1 MFHPETS
8 RASRNPL
15 RVAIPA
21 FACALTLAA
30 AADAQAQ
37 AIDIL
42 FVVDESGSME
52 TEHAFLDGFVSRL
65 DQNLEEASFTD
76 RRYGLFGFGG
86 FNDRGLAAL
95 GVGEIPVAE
104 IDRALEDIGRSRE
117 DVARFP
123 EEIGRS
129 FPFQEKDC
137 ANLDSNGFCSSHT
150 KSWATTSEEFVNEA
164 FPDGNPRLLADPYGG
179 HEDGWA
185 ALVNSLP
192 VYWDEKEDEDR
203 GPDHARIVVLVT
215 DEHRSPPPFT
225 RNAFTREDARTA
237 LDEAGASLTAIL
249 NMRDSFALAV
259 REAGSPADLLMEII
273 MAGGPDA
280 ADFFMDRDFS
290 NASPFPTTDDVPD
303 TYELLASNGKT
314 VFALD
319 RSDPSAS
326 FLDDELEYDPDTEPF
341 QGAYTDYLIALPGV
355 NVDLLE
361 TYFGV
366 RSLAIHELSY
376 DDYGQL
382 VYPFPQPED
391 FTPEGCIADLNILRR
406 EGAYATA
413 FADIMLQ
420 CILFQAEALT
430 SRFMPTTPADTL
442 LFLNVYRDTAEIMM
456 RSALAQITMGQTAD
470 GLQDPLATPENL
482 LEKDNL
488 LEVPGLRGYLSLRN
502 LDGDFQR
509 GANNKP
515 FDYDGWSV
523 LFGTDHTR
531 VDSETETETSA
542 GVALSFHSIDTH
554 VRGRFG
560 PAAQE
565 GEPLSPDTLGT
576 LAAEGKSITAYAV
589 RRSESDGYW
598 KAQVH
603 LSANDY
609 RQKRLDDEG
618 EIYRARPDGLSLKA
632 RLERGWE
639 TERELNDDRNSTLH
653 LMPFAAI
660 EASHYE
666 INNFLE
672 DNDGVA
678 VNTFDDDRIAL
689 QVGTEVLLN
698 RSHGGLDTFFS
709 ARVMAEVGIFGDE
722 DMPTLVTP
730 DRGAGTAYVDPYEE
744 LDGQRL
750 SVALSTGVKL
760 RDDAHAYLRYV
771 GDYSSHD
778 SQRGIEAGLTVRF

>member
-1 MFHPETS
+1 MN
-8 RASRNPL
+8 R
-15 RVAIPA
+15 
-21 FACALTLAA
+21 
-30 AADAQAQ
+30 
-37 AIDIL
+37 
-42 FVVDESGSME
+42 
-52 TEHAFLDGFVSRL
+52 EHAFLEGFVSDL
-65 DQNLEEASFTD
+65 DQNLQTASFTE

-86 FNDRGLAAL
+86 GYDNVRF
-95 GVGEIPVAE
+95 VPTAE
-104 IDRALEDIGRSRE
+104 A
-117 DVARFP
+117 
-123 EEIGRS
+123 IGRS
-129 FPFQEKDC
+129 FSFQGRGCEGM
-137 ANLDSNGFCSSHT
+137 DSSGWCGSHA
-150 KSWATTSEEFVNEA
+150 KSWAMRDEFLSETFPPGERRALETSGSFES
-164 FPDGNPRLLADPYGG
+164 
-179 HEDGWA
+179 GWA
-185 ALVNSLP
+185 ALVNSVP
-192 VYWDEKEDEDR
+192 VYWDEEEES
-203 GPDHARIVVLVT
+203 GPDRARIVVLIT
-215 DEHRSPPPFT
+215 DENNDFFSPI
-225 RNAFTREDARTA
+225 TREDARTA
-237 LDEAGASLTAIL
+237 LDDVGASLTAML
-249 NMRDSFALAV
+249 DYGN
-259 REAGSPADLLMEII
+259 
-273 MAGGPDA
+273 
-280 ADFFMDRDFS
+280 
-290 NASPFPTTDDVPD
+290 FPTTEPVPV
-303 TYELLASNGKT
+303 THERVASNGDV

-319 RSDPSAS
+319 RSDPSAPP
-326 FLDDELEYDPDTEPF
+326 LEPEPEYDDSDPSPT
-341 QGAYTDYLIALPGV
+341 L
-355 NVDLLE
+355 N
-361 TYFGV
+361 
-366 RSLAIHELSY
+366 SLY
-376 DDYGQL
+376 DHYGHL

-391 FTPEGCIADLNILRR
+391 FTPEGCIADLRILRQG
-406 EGAYATA
+406 GAHATA
-413 FADIMLQ
+413 FADIMLD
-420 CILFQAEALT
+420 CILFQAETLAPPEEVEEPE
-430 SRFMPTTPADTL
+430 SMPMEEVPPTEEEVPPTEEEVPPTMEEIPPPMEMIPPPMPVMPADTL

-456 RSALAQITMGQTAD
+456 RSALGQITMGQTAD
-470 GLQDPLATPENL
+470 GLQDSPEYL
-482 LEKDNL
+482 LEVEDHL

-531 VDSETETETSA
+531 VDSETATETSA

-609 RQKRLDDEG
+609 RQVRLDDEG

-632 RLERGWE
+632 RLERGWK

-678 VNTFDDDRIAL
+678 VGTFDDDRIAL

>member
-1 MFHPETS
+1 MPYPETS
-8 RASRNPL
+8 RASRHPF

-37 AIDIL
+37 AIDLL
-42 FVVDESGSME
+42 FVVDESASMDR
-52 TEHAFLDGFVSRL
+52 EHAFLEGFVSRL
-65 DQNLEEASFTD
+65 DDNLEEASFTD

-86 FNDRGLAAL
+86 YYDSPPFYLSPRRHTAHTA
-95 GVGEIPVAE
+95 
-104 IDRALEDIGRSRE
+104 
-117 DVARFP
+117 

-129 FPFQEKDC
+129 FSFPGSGC
-137 ANLDSNGFCSSHT
+137 VNLDEDGFCSSHT
-150 KSWATTSEEFVNEA
+150 KSWATRDEFLDEVFTPVFNSRNRVIRNHALVVE
-164 FPDGNPRLLADPYGG
+164 GG
-179 HEDGWA
+179 EEDGWA
-185 ALVNSLP
+185 ALANSLP
-192 VYWDEKEDEDR
+192 VYWDEQEDENR
-203 GPDHARIVVLVT
+203 GPNRARIVVLVT
-215 DEHRSPPPFT
+215 DEQRHAPVNSIGE
-225 RNAFTREDARTA
+225 FTREDARMA
-237 LDEAGASLTAIL
+237 LDEVGASLTAIL
-249 NMRDSFALAV
+249 NYN
-259 REAGSPADLLMEII
+259 G
-273 MAGGPDA
+273 
-280 ADFFMDRDFS
+280 
-290 NASPFPTTDDVPD
+290 FPTTEHVLN
-303 TYELLASNGKT
+303 THQLVASNGET
-314 VFALD
+314 VFTLAQSIPSTEPLIETLD
-319 RSDPSAS
+319 TLDYDPSIEPPAGDPGNAFEPDAS
-326 FLDDELEYDPDTEPF
+326 
-341 QGAYTDYLIALPGV
+341 
-355 NVDLLE
+355 
-361 TYFGV
+361 
-366 RSLAIHELSY
+366 LSY
-376 DDYGQL
+376 EDYGQL
-382 VYPFPQPED
+382 VYPFPQSED
-391 FTPEGCIADLNILRR
+391 FTPEGCIADLNVLRR
-406 EGAYATA
+406 GGAYEMA
-413 FADIMLQ
+413 FADIMLE
-420 CILFQAEALT
+420 CILFQAEALVVPEEEPESMPMEEVPPT
-430 SRFMPTTPADTL
+430 EEEVPPTEEEVPPTMEEIPPTMEMILLPMPMMPTDTL

-456 RSALAQITMGQTAD
+456 RSALGQITMGQTTD
-470 GLQDPLATPENL
+470 GLQDSPEYL
-482 LEKDNL
+482 LEVEDHL

-531 VDSETETETSA
+531 VDSKTATETSA

-565 GEPLSPDTLGT
+565 GEPLSSDTLGT

-609 RQKRLDDEG
+609 RQVRLDDEG

-632 RLERGWE
+632 RLERGWK

-678 VNTFDDDRIAL
+678 VGTFDDDRIAL

-709 ARVMAEVGIFGDE
+709 VRVMAEVDVFGDE
-722 DMPTLVTP
+722 EMPTLVTF
-730 DRGAGTAYVDPYEE
+730 DRGAGTTYVDPYEE

>member
-8 RASRNPL
+8 RASRHPF

-37 AIDIL
+37 AIDLL
-42 FVVDESGSME
+42 FVVDESGSMDR
-52 TEHAFLDGFVSRL
+52 EHAFLDGFVSRL

-86 FNDRGLAAL
+86 GYDR
-95 GVGEIPVAE
+95 
-104 IDRALEDIGRSRE
+104 RSGIT
-117 DVARFP
+117 A

-129 FPFQEKDC
+129 FSFPGSGCE
-137 ANLDSNGFCSSHT
+137 NLDDEGFCSSHT
-150 KSWATTSEEFVNEA
+150 KSWATTSEEFLSEA
-164 FPDGNPRLLADPYGG
+164 FPDGNPRLLADRLGSR
-179 HEDGWA
+179 EDGWA
-185 ALVNSLP
+185 ALANSLP
-192 VYWDEKEDEDR
+192 VYWDEDEDEES
-203 GPDHARIVVLVT
+203 GHHARIVVLVT
-215 DEHRSPPPFT
+215 DEQRQAPANSLDV
-225 RNAFTREDARTA
+225 FTREDARMA
-237 LDEAGASLTAIL
+237 LDEVGASLTAML
-249 NMRDSFALAV
+249 NYN
-259 REAGSPADLLMEII
+259 G
-273 MAGGPDA
+273 
-280 ADFFMDRDFS
+280 
-290 NASPFPTTDDVPD
+290 FPTTETVLN
-303 TYELLASNGKT
+303 THQLVASNGKT
-314 VFALD
+314 VFTLARSIPSTEPLIETLETLD
-319 RSDPSAS
+319 
-326 FLDDELEYDPDTEPF
+326 YDPDTEPPE
-341 QGAYTDYLIALPGV
+341 GDPG
-355 NVDLLE
+355 NAFEPDA
-361 TYFGV
+361 
-366 RSLAIHELSY
+366 SLSY
-376 DDYGQL
+376 EDYGQL
-382 VYPFPQPED
+382 VYPFPQLED
-391 FTPEGCIADLNILRR
+391 FTPEGCIADLNVLRR
-406 EGAYATA
+406 GGEYETA

-420 CILFQAEALT
+420 CIVFQAEALVVPEEEPE
-430 SRFMPTTPADTL
+430 SMPMEEVPPTEEEVPPTEEEIPPVEEEVPPTEEEVPPTMEMVPMPMEMILLPMPVMPADTL

-456 RSALAQITMGQTAD
+456 RSALGQITMGQTAD
-470 GLQDPLATPENL
+470 GLQDSPEYL
-482 LEKDNL
+482 LEVEDHL

-531 VDSETETETSA
+531 VDSETATETSA

-609 RQKRLDDEG
+609 RQVRLDDEG

-632 RLERGWE
+632 RLERGWK

-678 VNTFDDDRIAL
+678 VDTFDDDRIAL

>member
-1 MFHPETS
+1 
-8 RASRNPL
+8 
-15 RVAIPA
+15 
-21 FACALTLAA
+21 
-30 AADAQAQ
+30 
-37 AIDIL
+37 
-42 FVVDESGSME
+42 ME
-52 TEHAFLDGFVSRL
+52 M
-65 DQNLEEASFTD
+65 
-76 RRYGLFGFGG
+76 
-86 FNDRGLAAL
+86 
-95 GVGEIPVAE
+95 I
-104 IDRALEDIGRSRE
+104 
-117 DVARFP
+117 
-123 EEIGRS
+123 
-129 FPFQEKDC
+129 
-137 ANLDSNGFCSSHT
+137 
-150 KSWATTSEEFVNEA
+150 
-164 FPDGNPRLLADPYGG
+164 
-179 HEDGWA
+179 
-185 ALVNSLP
+185 
-192 VYWDEKEDEDR
+192 
-203 GPDHARIVVLVT
+203 
-215 DEHRSPPPFT
+215 PPP
-225 RNAFTREDARTA
+225 
-237 LDEAGASLTAIL
+237 
-249 NMRDSFALAV
+249 
-259 REAGSPADLLMEII
+259 
-273 MAGGPDA
+273 
-280 ADFFMDRDFS
+280 
-290 NASPFPTTDDVPD
+290 
-303 TYELLASNGKT
+303 
-314 VFALD
+314 
-319 RSDPSAS
+319 
-326 FLDDELEYDPDTEPF
+326 
-341 QGAYTDYLIALPGV
+341 
-355 NVDLLE
+355 
-361 TYFGV
+361 
-366 RSLAIHELSY
+366 
-376 DDYGQL
+376 
-382 VYPFPQPED
+382 
-391 FTPEGCIADLNILRR
+391 
-406 EGAYATA
+406 
-413 FADIMLQ
+413 
-420 CILFQAEALT
+420 
-430 SRFMPTTPADTL
+430 MPMMPADTL

-456 RSALAQITMGQTAD
+456 RSALGQITMGQTAD
-470 GLQDPLATPENL
+470 GLQDSPEYL
-482 LEKDNL
+482 LEVEDHL

-531 VDSETETETSA
+531 VNSETATETSA

-609 RQKRLDDEG
+609 RQVRLDDEG

-678 VNTFDDDRIAL
+678 VGTFDDDRIAL

-709 ARVMAEVGIFGDE
+709 VRVMAEVDVFGDE
-722 DMPTLVTP
+722 EMPTLVTF
-730 DRGAGTAYVDPYEE
+730 DRGAGTTYVDPYEE